1 MLVEHTDTVNNGPK
15 KKKVFSP
22 LFAASSQNTL
32 LWASREYQTALLY
45 RWISFWVGQNE
56 AVLRENTYLEV
67 LSLTCKI
74 CQIPWWHHKGSDN
87 KLCLKERIFFFSS
100 QFVRPSSTNP
110 ALSTK
115 FSLNKKCFLIDLQNV
130 WDFQFATPQKNC
142 AAEAKLLRVFLKH
155 GGWEIKTRKP
165 CQCAEWERSSLTCLN
180 KNRQLG
186 H

>member
-1 MLVEHTDTVNNGPK
+1 MAQ

-74 CQIPWWHHKGSDN
+74 CQIPWWHHKGSVVY
-87 KLCLKERIFFFSS
+87 KLCLKEQIFFFSS
-100 QFVRPSSTNP
+100 QCTTKQYKSSTFNKVFP
-110 ALSTK
+110 QQKVLPDWFAECLGFSVCDSTEK
-115 FSLNKKCFLIDLQNV
+115 LCSGGKTAPSISQARRLRNQNAQTV
-130 WDFQFATPQKNC
+130 PVRRMGKIIADMFK
-142 AAEAKLLRVFLKH
+142 
-155 GGWEIKTRKP
+155 
-165 CQCAEWERSSLTCLN
+165 
-180 KNRQLG
+180 
-186 H
+186 